1 MAYMSQERK
10 KKIAVQVKAVAKKYG
25 FTGREVTVG
34 VNHHSTLVVNIF
46 GGPLDFLG
54 AAQKFNDDRAFRRGE
69 QSYPVGGYLQVY
81 HGRAEE
87 QMRKI
92 GETVIADFYKELVE
106 AICSTGYYNNSDIM
120 TDYFD
125 HDFYIDINVGR
136 WDRPYNYRNEEMLEA
151 A

>member
-10 KKIAVQVKAVAKKYG
+10 KEIAVEVKKVAKKYG

-54 AAQKFNDDRAFRRGE
+54 AAQKFNDELALRRGNE
-69 QSYPVGGYLQVY
+69 SYPVGGYLQVY

-87 QMRKI
+87 QMREI

-106 AICSTGYYNNSDIM
+106 AICSTGYYNNSDAM

-136 WDRPYNYRNEEMLEA
+136 WDRDYNYRNEEMAEA

>member
-10 KKIAVQVKAVAKKYG
+10 KEIAVNVKAVAKKYG

-34 VNHHSTLVVNIF
+34 VRHHSTLVVNIF

-54 AAQKFNDDRAFRRGE
+54 AAQKSNDEYTRMRGE
-69 QSYPVGGYLQVY
+69 QSYPVGTYLQV
-81 HGRAEE
+81 HHTWAED

-92 GETVIADFYKELVE
+92 GETVIADFYKELIE
-106 AICSTGYYNNSDIM
+106 AIMSTGYYNNSDAM

-125 HDFYIDINVGR
+125 HDFYIDINVGK
-136 WDRPYNYRNEEMLEA
+136 WDRPYNYREELKEA

>member
-46 GGPLDFLG
+46 GGPLDFIG
-54 AAQKFNDDRAFRRGE
+54 DAQLHNNEYARMRGE
-69 QSYPVGGYLQVY
+69 EPRSVGDYIQVNTY
-81 HGRAEE
+81 YCEE
-87 QMRKI
+87 WATDPTIK
-92 GETVIADFYKELVE
+92 EFYKELMA
-106 AICSTGYYNNSDIM
+106 AIKSTGYYNNSDIM

-125 HDFYIDINVGR
+125 HDFYIDINIGR
-136 WDRPYNYRNEEMLEA
+136 WDRAYNYRNEEMMEA